1 MFVKTWI
8 FASQRYPFYLKKDGT
23 KLILMG
29 KVDVYFLLISVIT
42 INLFKKTLTK
52 QAKLQFIQLC

>member
-29 KVDVYFLLISVIT
+29 KVDVYFLLISIIT

>member
-1 MFVKTWI
+1 MFVKAWI

-23 KLILMG
+23 KLILIG
-29 KVDVYFLLISVIT
+29 KVDVYFLLISIIT

-52 QAKLQFIQLC
+52 QAKLQFNQLC